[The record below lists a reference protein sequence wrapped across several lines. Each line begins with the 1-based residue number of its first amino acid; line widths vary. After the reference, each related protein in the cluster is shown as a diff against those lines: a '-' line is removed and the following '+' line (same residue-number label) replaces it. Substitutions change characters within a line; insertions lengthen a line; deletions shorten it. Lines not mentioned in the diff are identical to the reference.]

1 MNTYIT
7 TPIFYVNDHPHLGHA
22 YTILVADVYS
32 RYRRLGGDNVFFQT
46 GTDEHGDKI
55 VQAAEKAGMSPKEYA
70 DRISESFRTTWPE
83 LDIEADNFIRTT
95 DQEHIKTVQKILQKV
110 YDKGDIY
117 LSEYSGHY
125 CKGCER
131 FLTEKELVE
140 GQCPDHLSEPEEIHE
155 ENYFFR
161 MSRYQDWLIDHI
173 NQHPEFITPE
183 RYRNEVLSF
192 LQDPLEDLC
201 ISRPVSRLTWGVELP
216 FDKNFVT
223 YVWFDA
229 LINYLTGLGYPDQEN
244 FRNYWP
250 AAEHI
255 IAKDI
260 LKPHAV
266 YWPTMLK
273 AIGLN
278 PFRRL
283 RVHGFWKVGET
294 KMSKTIGNVA
304 RPGEMV
310 ATFGVDPVRY
320 FLLRE
325 MSFGLDANYTP
336 EALIDRYNSDLAND
350 LGNLFSRSLTMVQ
363 KFSDGRVPESGEPAE
378 EDRELSE
385 AGRQMLISYQREM
398 KEFNFSRA
406 LAAVW
411 EMIGRANR
419 YIVHN
424 APWEMAKD
432 PEKKKRLNTFF
443 FHLLESLRLI
453 SLTLLPFMPTTG
465 AKMLSSLGLKAEDS
479 MPEHLDWGLLE
490 PGTEVKKG
498 EALFPRLEKMAK
510 HKGSAEKEEH
520 QKNKQLSGKG
530 EKEGVI
536 TFDDF
541 KKCDLRV
548 AEIIRAE
555 KVKKSDRLLKLTVK
569 APEERVVVAGIA
581 EHYAP
586 EELIGKKVIVVANL
600 QPTKLM
606 GVRSEGMILAAR
618 DGERLYLP
626 EIPGEVGPGSSIS

>member
-1 MNTYIT
+1 
-7 TPIFYVNDHPHLGHA
+7 
-22 YTILVADVYS
+22 
-32 RYRRLGGDNVFFQT
+32 
-46 GTDEHGDKI
+46 
-55 VQAAEKAGMSPKEYA
+55 
-70 DRISESFRTTWPE
+70 
-83 LDIEADNFIRTT
+83 
-95 DQEHIKTVQKILQKV
+95 
-110 YDKGDIY
+110 
-117 LSEYSGHY
+117 
-125 CKGCER
+125 
-131 FLTEKELVE
+131 
-140 GQCPDHLSEPEEIHE
+140 
-155 ENYFFR
+155 
-161 MSRYQDWLIDHI
+161 
-173 NQHPEFITPE
+173 
-183 RYRNEVLSF
+183 
-192 LQDPLEDLC
+192 
-201 ISRPVSRLTWGVELP
+201 
-216 FDKNFVT
+216 
-223 YVWFDA
+223 
-229 LINYLTGLGYPDQEN
+229 
-244 FRNYWP
+244 
-250 AAEHI
+250 
-255 IAKDI
+255 
-260 LKPHAV
+260 
-266 YWPTMLK
+266 
-273 AIGLN
+273 
-278 PFRRL
+278 
-283 RVHGFWKVGET
+283 
-294 KMSKTIGNVA
+294 SKTIGNMA